1 VNRRNRVESSMN
13 AELTYSCPPRAI
25 RATLSDRDFRR
36 LGDIIS
42 AESGI
47 KMPGT
52 KKIML
57 EARLR
62 KRLRVLGI
70 ESYRKYCDYLFSPQG
85 IEHELHQMIDV
96 VTTNKTDF
104 FREKVHFDYLTGNA
118 VPKLLTLSPPQSRKN
133 LHIWS
138 AGCATG
144 EEAYSIAM
152 VLSELKKKRNDFD
165 FKIVATDISMKA
177 LQNAVRGV
185 YEDERIKTVPI
196 VLRKKYLLRSKDKA
210 RCLVRITP
218 ELRDTVIFRQL
229 NFLSNS
235 YGFTEPLDI
244 IFCRNVFI
252 YFKKE
257 TQEKILQRFHEYLAP
272 GGYLFM
278 GHCETLSQM
287 RIPLIP
293 IGSMIY
299 RKPS

>member
-1 VNRRNRVESSMN
+1 MN
-13 AELTYSCPPRAI
+13 AEINKYSCPPRTI

-36 LGDIIS
+36 LGEIIS
-42 AESGI
+42 TESGI

-62 KRLRVLGI
+62 KRLKVLGI
-70 ESYRKYCDYLFSPQG
+70 ESYKKYCDYLFSPEG

-104 FREKVHFDYLTGNA
+104 FREKVHFDYLGGNA
-118 VPKLLTLSPPQSRKN
+118 VPKLLTLSSPHSRKN
-133 LHIWS
+133 VHIWS

-152 VLSELKKKRNDFD
+152 VLSELKEKRNDFD
-165 FKIVATDISMKA
+165 FKLVATDISMKA
-177 LQNAVRGV
+177 LQKAVRGV
-185 YEDERIKTVPI
+185 YEEERIKTVPI
-196 VLRKKYLLRSKDKA
+196 VLRKKYLLRSKDKS
-210 RCLVRITP
+210 RRLVRITP

-229 NFLSNS
+229 NFLSNT
-235 YGFTEPLDI
+235 YGFAEPLDI

-257 TQEKILQRFHEYLAP
+257 TQENILQRFHEYLAP

-299 RKPS
+299 RKQS